1 MTLKTLT
8 TYGPA
13 VTLPM
18 KINTR
23 LPQAKRFLHI
33 GVHNSANRNAGD
45 TLLFPVVRKAFDA
58 ILGPCNWELRQA
70 WELFTLEDALRINS
84 EFDGIVIGGGGLLL
98 RDQAG
103 SDVTN
108 SGWQWNSTVD
118 AVKAIKKPIFVFAI
132 GYNRFRGQEDFDPVF
147 TNHIRALVTSSEF
160 FGLRNT
166 GSIDALKHYLL
177 PEQQPILRR
186 QFCPTN
192 VLWQLFPEQRALAQ
206 SHDAKLSR
214 VLAFNAAFDRAHLR
228 FGDNIDK
235 VLMNLA
241 QALITAQNRGWSIV
255 VTAHKSIDRQI
266 EPFLDRAGV
275 NYETADLTE
284 AAPEEIIA
292 FYAQIDFA
300 FGMRGHA
307 QMIPFGLRRPIM
319 SIISHDKMRFL
330 LEDIEHPDWGV
341 EVDFG
346 DLNER
351 LDAALC
357 AIETNRKAVLA
368 DVAVAQ
374 QKVWEETVSNL
385 NAIANVLN
393 PGDCLKGVSCPS

>member
-1 MTLKTLT
+1 MTLKKLNI
-8 TYGPA
+8 YGPA

-18 KINTR
+18 KINTG
-23 LPQAKRFLHI
+23 LPQAKHFLHI

-45 TLLFPVVRKAFDA
+45 TLLFPVVRKAFDTL
-58 ILGPCNWELRQA
+58 LGPFNWELKQA
-70 WELFTLEDALRINS
+70 WDIFTLEDALRINAKY
-84 EFDGIVIGGGGLLL
+84 DGIVIGGGGLLL

-118 AVKAIKKPIFVFAI
+118 AVRAIKIPIFVFAI

-147 TNHIRALVTSSEF
+147 TDHVRALVTRSEF

-166 GSIDALKHYLL
+166 GSINALKRYLL
-177 PEQQPILRR
+177 PEQQLALRR

-192 VLWQLFPEQRALAQ
+192 VLWQLYPKMRDLAQ
-206 SHDAKLSR
+206 SHDEKGAR
-214 VLAFNAAFDRAHLR
+214 VIAFNAAFDRAHLR
-228 FGDNIDK
+228 FGDDVDK
-235 VLMNLA
+235 ILMNLS
-241 QALITAQNRGWSIV
+241 QALKTAQNRGWSIV
-255 VTAHKSIDRQI
+255 VTAHKFIDRQI
-266 EPFLDRAGV
+266 EPYLDRVGV
-275 NYETADLTE
+275 NYETADLTD

-330 LEDIEHPDWGV
+330 LEDIERPEWGV

-346 DLNER
+346 DLDKR
-351 LDAALC
+351 LDTALR
-357 AIETNRKAVLA
+357 AIETNRKVVLE
-368 DVAVAQ
+368 DVAIAQ
-374 QKVWEETVSNL
+374 QKVWEESVNNL
-385 NAIANVLN
+385 NAIARVLN
-393 PGDCLKGVSCPS
+393 DGN